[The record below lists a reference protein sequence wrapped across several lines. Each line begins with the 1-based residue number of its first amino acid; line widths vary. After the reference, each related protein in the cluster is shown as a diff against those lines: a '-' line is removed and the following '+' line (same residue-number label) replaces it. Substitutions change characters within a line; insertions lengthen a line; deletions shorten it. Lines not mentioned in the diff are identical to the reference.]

1 MQTIAKTSPYI
12 RKQTSVKRM
21 MVDVLIALI
30 PVVAFATYRFGLTFI
45 SKALI
50 ASFIAIVVEA
60 VAFGLMKEKA
70 ESLKDIFKKFTVNN
84 IAPPVITA
92 LIFVLTLPDKIPFAV
107 VIVGIL
113 FAMIIGKMIFG
124 GLGKNVFNPAGIGR
138 AFVALAFAGLFA
150 GTYSGVDAV
159 AGVTALGGDFN
170 TILASYSLSDLFFG
184 NIPGSMGEIS
194 ALAIIIG
201 GIYLVIRKSAD
212 FRIIL
217 SSLLSFAL
225 LILIAGLVLH
235 PGRAFQFLLFNILS
249 GGFLFG
255 IVFMATDPITS
266 PYTRPG
272 RLIYGAL
279 IGLLVALIRLFGVLP
294 EGMVFALVI
303 ANGFVPLIDYRKW
316 STNLY
321 KPKFIIGYTLTL
333 AVIAL
338 IVFAGVG
345 GFVAWIIH

>member
-12 RKQTSVKRM
+12 KKETSVKRM
-21 MVDVLIALI
+21 MIDVLIALI
-30 PVVAFATYRFGLTFI
+30 PVVVFAAYRFGFTFI
-45 SKALI
+45 AKALVAI
-50 ASFIAIVVEA
+50 IIAIAVEA
-60 VAFGLMKEKA
+60 IAFGLMKDKNETLKSRFEKY
-70 ESLKDIFKKFTVNN
+70 TVNN
-84 IAPPVITA
+84 VVVPIITA
-92 LIFVLTLPDKIPFAV
+92 VIFVLTLPDQISFVV
-107 VIVGIL
+107 VIVGII
-113 FAMIIGKMIFG
+113 FAMAIGKMIFG
-124 GLGKNVFNPAGIGR
+124 GLGKNIFNPAGIGR

-150 GTYSGVDAV
+150 GTYSNIDAV
-159 AGVTALGGDFN
+159 AGVTALGGNFS

-184 NIPGSMGEIS
+184 NVPGSMGEIS

-201 GIYLVIRKSAD
+201 GVYLIIRKSAD

-235 PGRAFQFLLFNILS
+235 PGSAFEFLLFNILS

-272 RLIYGAL
+272 RLVYGAL
-279 IGLLVALIRLFGVLP
+279 IGTLVALIRLFGALP

-316 STNLY
+316 STNIY
-321 KPKFIIGYTLTL
+321 KPKFIIGYTITL
-333 AVIAL
+333 AVLAL

-345 GFVAWIIH
+345 GF